1 MIERGLRLLVL
12 LGFFLAVPAGT
23 ARALEVTPVEMR
35 PPVPDLSFVDMEGA
49 PAKLSDFRGK
59 VVVLNI
65 WATWCQ
71 PCREEMPTLDNL
83 QAIFADEPVIVLALS
98 VDRSGPERVRA
109 FLEEIGVERLHV
121 YRDPKMAA
129 TRTLRVPG
137 LPATLLIDRQ
147 GREAAR
153 HLGIAEWDSDE
164 IQAILRGLLAEGPA

>member
-12 LGFFLAVPAGT
+12 LVWFLVVAANPV
-23 ARALEVTPVEMR
+23 RALEITPVEMR
-35 PPVPDLSFVDMEGA
+35 PPVPDLAFLDMEGD

-59 VVVLNI
+59 VVVLNV

-83 QAIFADEPVIVLALS
+83 QAIFAEEPVIVLALS
-98 VDRSGPERVRA
+98 VDRGGPERIRA

-129 TRTLRVPG
+129 TRALRIPG

-147 GREAAR
+147 GREAGR
-153 HLGIAEWDSDE
+153 LLGIAEWDSDE
-164 IQAILRGLLAEGPA
+164 TQAIIRGLLTEGAS

>member
-1 MIERGLRLLVL
+1 MIARGLRPLLL
-12 LGFFLAVPAGT
+12 LALLLLAPAGA
-23 ARALEVTPVEMR
+23 ARAIEVTPVEMR
-35 PPVPDLSFVDMEGA
+35 PPVPDLAFVDMAGN

-59 VVVLNI
+59 IVVLNI

-83 QAIFADEPVIVLALS
+83 QAIFAEEPVIVLALS
-98 VDRSGPERVRA
+98 VDRGGPERVRA
-109 FLEEIGVERLHV
+109 FLEEIGVARLHV

-129 TRTLRVPG
+129 TRRLRVPG

-164 IQAILRGLLAEGPA
+164 VQAAIRGLLTEGAN

>member
-1 MIERGLRLLVL
+1 MIARGLRPLLL
-12 LGFFLAVPAGT
+12 LALLLLAPAGV

-35 PPVPDLSFVDMEGA
+35 PPVPDLAFTDMEGN

-65 WATWCQ
+65 WATWCT

-83 QAIFADEPVIVLALS
+83 QAIFAEEPVIVLALS

-129 TRTLRVPG
+129 TRALRVPG

-153 HLGIAEWDSDE
+153 LLGIAQWDSAE
-164 IQAILRGLLAEGPA
+164 TQAVIRGLLSEGAS